1 MKVGYIAVVGRPNV
15 GKSTLINA
23 LLGEKLMAVSAK
35 PQTTRHR
42 VLGIKNVPGGQL
54 LFLDT
59 PGIHRPHKALN
70 DSMLQMAQSAVE
82 DADVFLFVR
91 EPDEKYE
98 AEEREIYQRI
108 ASRKKPILVVI
119 NKADKVYKPNLLPVM
134 EFCMRHFPAKEV
146 IPLSALKLQNL
157 EGLEREIVKY
167 LPEGPALYPEEQLT
181 DQPERF
187 FVTEVVREK
196 IMELTK
202 KEVPYSVAVVV
213 EEFRER
219 PSSAGPVPGLPP
231 LTASLAQKLA
241 AGDQRGSPVR
251 GHPRASET
259 IYIRAVIIV
268 EKDSQKGILIGKGGK
283 MIKEIGMLARKDLE
297 ERLAQPLFLELF
309 VRVEADWTKDPNKV
323 REFSYRD
330 DAHST

>member
-1 MKVGYIAVVGRPNV
+1 MKTGYIAVVGRPNV

-82 DADVFLFVR
+82 DADIFLFVR
-91 EPDEKYE
+91 EPDEKFE

-108 ASRKKPILVVI
+108 ASRNKPILVVI
-119 NKADKVYKPNLLPVM
+119 NKADKIYKPNLLPLM
-134 EFCMRHFPAKEV
+134 EFCMRHFPSKAV

-157 EGLEREIVKY
+157 EGLEQEIVKY
-167 LPEGPALYPEEQLT
+167 LPEGEALYPEEQLT

-213 EEFRER
+213 EEFREK
-219 PSSAGPVPGLPP
+219 
-231 LTASLAQKLA
+231 QE
-241 AGDQRGSPVR
+241 
-251 GHPRASET
+251 GHPRASDT
-259 IYIRAVIIV
+259 TYIRAVIIV

-283 MIKEIGMLARKDLE
+283 MIKEIGMLARKELE
-297 ERLAQPLFLELF
+297 ERLANPLFLELF
-309 VRVEADWTKDPNKV
+309 VRVETDWTKDPAKV
-323 REFSYRD
+323 REFS
-330 DAHST
+330 SSP

>member
-1 MKVGYIAVVGRPNV
+1 MFKSGYIAVVGRPNV

-82 DADVFLFVR
+82 DADIFLFVR
-91 EPDEKYE
+91 EPDEKFE

-108 ASRKKPILVVI
+108 ASRNKPILVVI
-119 NKADKVYKPNLLPVM
+119 NKADKIYKPNLLPVM
-134 EFCMRHFPAKEV
+134 EFCMRHFPSKAV

-157 EGLEREIVKY
+157 EGLEQEIVKH
-167 LPEGPALYPEEQLT
+167 LPEGEALYPEEQLT

-213 EEFRER
+213 EEFRE
-219 PSSAGPVPGLPP
+219 GKP
-231 LTASLAQKLA
+231 L
-241 AGDQRGSPVR
+241 
-251 GHPRASET
+251 
-259 IYIRAVIIV
+259 YIRAVIIV

-283 MIKEIGMLARKDLE
+283 MIKEIGMLARKELE
-297 ERLAQPLFLELF
+297 ERLANPLFLELF
-309 VRVEADWTKDPNKV
+309 VRVEPDWTKDPNKV
-323 REFSYRD
+323 REFSQLP
-330 DAHST
+330 